1 MVPQPRPVHNGDMYR
16 IAEVRKSKGMSAVEL
31 ADRINISQPYLS
43 QIETGKRRPSGA
55 LLQDIATVLDVSV
68 RQLYT
73 LDRPVAVA
81 GRIGAGADVELVDA
95 YAKGDGLYHI
105 ACPDDLP
112 ATGIVAVEVTGTSMQ
127 PLIQPGDVLLF
138 SRHFIGID
146 ESAID
151 RVAIIETE
159 DGRALVKLLRR
170 GRDPGTFDL
179 YSANAATNAPEYGV
193 RLKWAAPYRRHLRGE
208 DVERV

>member
-1 MVPQPRPVHNGDMYR
+1 MKLDLRKTLKRRGIRQAQLADAIEVSPGYISQLANNQRTASQETLAR
-16 IAEVRKSKGMSAVEL
+16 IAEF
-31 ADRINISQPYLS
+31 
-43 QIETGKRRPSGA
+43 
-55 LLQDIATVLDVSV
+55 LDVDV
-68 RQLYT
+68 GELF
-73 LDRPVAVA
+73 DNPRPVAVA

-146 ESAID
+146 EAAID